1 MFDAV
6 YPEIAA
12 FQDEAKL
19 LRQQIHANPEL
30 GYEEFSTSDLV
41 AKCLEDWGYTVTRGL
56 GGTGVVGTLK
66 RGAGPSLGLRADMDA
81 LPIHET
87 TNLKYASRVAGK
99 MHACGHDGHTVT
111 LLSAAKYLASHA
123 NFSGTLNLIFQPAEE
138 GLGGALKMIEQGLL
152 TQFPCDAVFALHN
165 MPGMP
170 VGKFGFLSG
179 PFLASADTVNVRING
194 RGGHGA
200 LPHKAVDPILVC
212 CTIVIALQSIVSR
225 NVDPLDT
232 AIISV
237 GSIHAGSV
245 SNVIPETA
253 EMILTVR
260 ALKPDV
266 RELLEK
272 RIKEVIHGQAASFG
286 ASADVDY
293 VHLYP
298 VLVNHPAE
306 TAFARGVAFDWL
318 GQGNIVDDLRPIT
331 GSEDFAFML
340 ERRPGSYLVTGNGD
354 SMPLHHPGYNYNDDA
369 ISIGA
374 NYWVKLAERFFGQPR
389 STENIEQTSRAG
401 TPSA

>member
-1 MFDAV
+1 MFEVV

-12 FQDEAKL
+12 FQDEAKK
-19 LRQQIHANPEL
+19 LRQHIHANPEL

-41 AKCLEDWGYTVTRGL
+41 AKSLESWGYSVSRGL

-87 TNLKYASRVAGK
+87 TNLEYASRVAGK

-111 LLSAAKYLASHA
+111 LLSAAKYLASNA
-123 NFSGTLNLIFQPAEE
+123 KFSGTLNLIFQPAEE

-179 PFLASADTVNVRING
+179 PFLASADTVNVRVNG

-212 CTIVIALQSIVSR
+212 CSIVTALQSIVSR

-237 GSIHAGSV
+237 GSIHAGVV

-260 ALKPDV
+260 ALKPEV
-266 RELLEK
+266 RVLLEK

-286 ASADVDY
+286 ASADIDY
-293 VHLYP
+293 VRLYP
-298 VLVNHPAE
+298 VLVNHPEE
-306 TAFARGVAFDWL
+306 TAFARQVACDWL
-318 GQGNIVDDLRPIT
+318 GKENVVDDLRPIT
-331 GSEDFAFML
+331 GSEDFAFIL
-340 ERRPGSYLVTGNGD
+340 E
-354 SMPLHHPGYNYNDDA
+354 
-369 ISIGA
+369 
-374 NYWVKLAERFFGQPR
+374 K
-389 STENIEQTSRAG
+389 
-401 TPSA
+401 